1 MGVLWELCREQ
12 GSGIHGPGGEWP
24 QLQRVAMQILLLSP
38 CFIVSLGEN
47 ALCFV
52 SLEARIYILFSF
64 FFFLEGVDVSYKE
77 MYAIKME
84 ITGM

>member
-1 MGVLWELCREQ
+1 MGAVQRARLRDTRSW
-12 GSGIHGPGGEWP
+12 W
-24 QLQRVAMQILLLSP
+24 RVATVAKSCHANTFALPL
-38 CFIVSLGEN
+38 FIVSLGEN

>member
-1 MGVLWELCREQ
+1 MGAVQRARLRDARSW
-12 GSGIHGPGGEWP
+12 W
-24 QLQRVAMQILLLSP
+24 RVATVAKSCHANTFALPL
-38 CFIVSLGEN
+38 FIVSLGEN

>member
-1 MGVLWELCREQ
+1 MGAVQRARLRDTRSW
-12 GSGIHGPGGEWP
+12 W
-24 QLQRVAMQILLLSP
+24 RVAAVAKSCHANTFALPL
-38 CFIVSLGEN
+38 FIVSLGEN

>member
-1 MGVLWELCREQ
+1 MGAVQRARLRDTRSW
-12 GSGIHGPGGEWP
+12 W
-24 QLQRVAMQILLLSP
+24 RVAAVAKSCHANTFALPL
-38 CFIVSLGEN
+38 FIVSLGEN

-77 MYAIKME
+77 MYAIKVE

>member
-1 MGVLWELCREQ
+1 MLWELCREQ

>member
-1 MGVLWELCREQ
+1 MGAVQRARLRDARSW
-12 GSGIHGPGGEWP
+12 W
-24 QLQRVAMQILLLSP
+24 RVATVAKSCHANTFALPL
-38 CFIVSLGEN
+38 FIVSLGEN

-64 FFFLEGVDVSYKE
+64 FFFLEGVDVSYQE

>member
-1 MGVLWELCREQ
+1 MGAVQRARLRDTRSW
-12 GSGIHGPGGEWP
+12 W
-24 QLQRVAMQILLLSP
+24 RVATVAKSCHANTFALP
-38 CFIVSLGEN
+38 FFIVSLGEN

>member
-1 MGVLWELCREQ
+1 MGAVQRAGLRDTRSW
-12 GSGIHGPGGEWP
+12 W
-24 QLQRVAMQILLLSP
+24 RVAAVAKSCHANTFALPL
-38 CFIVSLGEN
+38 FIVSLGEN

>member
-1 MGVLWELCREQ
+1 MGAVQRAGLRDTRSW
-12 GSGIHGPGGEWP
+12 W
-24 QLQRVAMQILLLSP
+24 RVATVAKSCHANTFALPL
-38 CFIVSLGEN
+38 FIVSLGEN

>member
-1 MGVLWELCREQ
+1 MGAVQRAGLRDTRSW
-12 GSGIHGPGGEWP
+12 W
-24 QLQRVAMQILLLSP
+24 RVAAVAKSCHANTFALPL
-38 CFIVSLGEN
+38 FIVSLGEN

-77 MYAIKME
+77 MYAIKVE

>member
-1 MGVLWELCREQ
+1 MGAVQRAGLRDTRSW
-12 GSGIHGPGGEWP
+12 W
-24 QLQRVAMQILLLSP
+24 RVAAVAKSCHANTFALPL
-38 CFIVSLGEN
+38 FIVSLGEN

-64 FFFLEGVDVSYKE
+64 SFFLEGVDVSYKE
-77 MYAIKME
+77 MYAIKVE